1 MGTITPRKLKSGATS
16 YLAQLVIKRD
26 GAIAHRENKVFE
38 RRQAAAAWLEKREKE
53 LAKPGALDR
62 VKAGDPKLSMV
73 IDRYIDES
81 EKELGKTKTQV
92 LRTIKDFPIAEKR
105 CSQIGSRDIVEFAK
119 QKLDTG
125 VEPQTVGNYLSHLAA
140 IFTIARPAWDYP
152 LDPQGM
158 NDAWKVVKKL
168 GIVQKS
174 QERTRRPTKDEL
186 NKLMRHFAVR
196 QQLRSTVV
204 PMQKIIVFALF
215 STRRQEEIVRIRW
228 DDLDVESKRVLVRD
242 MKNPG
247 EKIGN
252 DVWCDLPDEAL
263 KIIQAMPRL
272 ADEIFPYTTDAVS
285 AAFTRACYVLGINTK
300 DMPDHERLHFH
311 DLRHDGVSR
320 LFEMG
325 WNIPHVAAVS
335 GHRSWASL
343 KRYTHLRQIGDKYAG
358 WKWVTE
364 AAKPI
369 PGLRLAKNGEL
380 PRRLRS
386 ERGSASLNIPRKPR
400 PGRHNPLPVPIP
412 EVDDEVPDDPD
423 VVATLT

>member
-247 EKIGN
+247 EKEGN
-252 DVWCDLPDEAL
+252 DVWCDLTDEAL
-263 KIIQAMPRL
+263 RIILSMPKL
-272 ADEIFPYTTDAVS
+272 ADQIFPYSTDAIS
-285 AAFTRACYVLGINTK
+285 AAFTRACYLLGINTE
-300 DMPDHERLHFH
+300 DMPDEKRLHFH
-311 DLRHDGVSR
+311 DLRHEGVSR

-325 WNIPHVAAVS
+325 RNIPQVACVS
-335 GHRSWASL
+335 GHRDWKSL
-343 KRYTHLRQIGDKYAG
+343 KRYAHMRQTGDKYAG
-358 WKWVTE
+358 WEWLPV
-364 AAKPI
+364 AAAPI
-369 PGLRLAKNGEL
+369 RGLAITKGGDL

-386 ERGSASLNIPRKPR
+386 RRGIPPEQV
-400 PGRHNPLPVPIP
+400 PLIEPAVEDI
-412 EVDDEVPDDPD
+412 PDDPAAI
-423 VVATLT
+423 ATLN